1 MLSSFY
7 ILTFQKGDFRATWK
21 TQFLTKVEGCHL
33 QIEKSTWKNRPQN
46 GGHFGPPG
54 GGLRPKIDPFLTPF
68 LTSFLALFAHFPGLF
83 GVRTW
88 KTVQKRWH
96 KIDPNDQNL
105 LFNSRLFLI
114 PKWHFL
120 TPLKSEVSKKPPE
133 NNREGPK
140 MGQKR
145 VQKWPQK
152 VTKMAKIDPFLT
164 PFLYPT
170 FQKSPRK

>member
-7 ILTFQKGDFRATWK
+7 ILTFQKGTFWATWR
-21 TQFLTKVEGCHL
+21 TRFSTEVEGCHL
-33 QIEKSTWKNRPQN
+33 QIEKSTWKKRTHL

-68 LTSFLALFAHFPGLF
+68 LTSFLAFFAHFPGLF

-133 NNREGPK
+133 NNREVPK
-140 MGQKR
+140 RGQKWG
-145 VQKWPQK
+145 QKWPQNGQNRPLF
-152 VTKMAKIDPFLT
+152 DPFFI
-164 PFLYPT
+164 PYFP
-170 FQKSPRK
+170 KVP